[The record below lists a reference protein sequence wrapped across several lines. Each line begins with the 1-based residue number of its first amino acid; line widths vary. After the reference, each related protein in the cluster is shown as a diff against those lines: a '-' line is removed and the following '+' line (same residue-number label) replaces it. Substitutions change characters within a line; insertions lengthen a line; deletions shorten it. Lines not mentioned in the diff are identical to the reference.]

1 MESVRCWIHLRNRQ
15 MVPLEEDSRGS
26 DVAVREELRRRL
38 SVERFEVVD
47 VEDRVALWV
56 SGVRVR

>member
-1 MESVRCWIHLRNRQ
+1 

-47 VEDRVALWV
+47 VEDRVSLWV